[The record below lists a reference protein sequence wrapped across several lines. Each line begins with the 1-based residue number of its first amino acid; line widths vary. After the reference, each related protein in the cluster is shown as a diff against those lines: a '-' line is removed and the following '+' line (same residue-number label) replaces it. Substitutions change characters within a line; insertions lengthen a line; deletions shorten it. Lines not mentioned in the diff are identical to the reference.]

1 MSPLAHVLFAVS
13 LLLPAAAMGG
23 PRQHQPILIETQQ
36 SPLLLVANKRNLTEG
51 VTAVIHP
58 RGEFRKVGPNR
69 WSENNGTFKFREVKD
84 NGRTITLYDKSRDMF
99 VYLNLRQEMIRWA
112 LNGDE
117 PQDLYKIIGVIR
129 EDADEQVDEDEEAD
143 VPAKPKLARFTC
155 EEGIPMVVRFEER
168 GGRARIMVSIDGGP
182 EMRLDQVKAGSGAKF
197 ANENYTV
204 WLKGQNA
211 MLEVDGNIDN
221 CTGR

>member
-1 MSPLAHVLFAVS
+1 MSPLAHALLAVS
-13 LLLPAAAMGG
+13 LLLPVSAVGA

-129 EDADEQVDEDEEAD
+129 EDADVGKVHSRHTAWGWDCCPWAWCKTK
-143 VPAKPKLARFTC
+143 V
-155 EEGIPMVVRFEER
+155 
-168 GGRARIMVSIDGGP
+168 GGKVMC
-182 EMRLDQVKAGSGAKF
+182 SGF
-197 ANENYTV
+197 
-204 WLKGQNA
+204 LC
-211 MLEVDGNIDN
+211 L
-221 CTGR
+221 